1 MRNNLTPTPVKPA
14 NEVPRQMLYDSNK
27 SVSDRLTVGQP
38 YAESVEER
46 PARLYA
52 QESAEFVGEQPPKV
66 INYNPDV
73 LTCLANLSS
82 DEVFTPPELVNQML
96 DMLPAELWKNQDARF
111 LDPVTKSGVFLRE
124 ITKRL
129 NAGLIE
135 QIPDLQ
141 TRLNHIFTQQLYGIA
156 ITELT
161 SLLARRS
168 VYCAKKAN
176 SAYSICTEFDTEQ
189 GNILF
194 NRTEHTWHNGKC
206 TYCGASEKEYARDAG
221 LESHAYQFIHTDQP
235 QYLFGKDMKFD
246 VIIGNPPYQLSDAG
260 YSTGS
265 SPIYQLFVEQAK
277 KLNPRYLAMI
287 IPARWFAG
295 GKGLDGFRDTMLND
309 KRISNLADFPIAA
322 DVFPGI
328 KLIGGACYFLWANNH
343 KDDCEVTTYLNGTG
357 DTMKR
362 TLNQFD
368 TFVRFNKAISILDK
382 VMATKQASMSEQ
394 VSRQK
399 PFGLRTFVQPTDK
412 GEITLYANKK
422 VGKIEKSA
430 ITNGTE
436 LLNFWKVFISR
447 GYGEGGETREYPRMI
462 TGKPI
467 VAAPVSACTETY
479 IVIGT
484 YSNENEAK
492 NLATYLRTKFARFL
506 VGLRKNTQDITKD
519 RFAFVPAQDF
529 TQSWTDEKLYK
540 KYGLTLEEI
549 AFIESMI
556 RPMELAGE

>member
-1 MRNNLTPTPVKPA
+1 MRDFTLEPSAARQVVSKKRVA
-14 NEVPRQMLYDSNK
+14 DYGEVYTNPR
-27 SVSDRLTVGQP
+27 
-38 YAESVEER
+38 
-46 PARLYA
+46 
-52 QESAEFVGEQPPKV
+52 
-66 INYNPDV
+66 
-73 LTCLANLSS
+73 
-82 DEVFTPPELVNQML
+82 EVNAML
-96 DMLPAELWKNQDARF
+96 DLVKTETERVNSTFLEPACGTGNF
-111 LDPVTKSGVFLRE
+111 
-124 ITKRL
+124 
-129 NAGLIE
+129 LIE
-135 QIPDLQ
+135 ILCRKLAVVAKRYKRSQLEYE
-141 TRLNHIFTQQLYGIA
+141 RNAVLAVSSLYGIDILADNIA
-156 ITELT
+156 ICHTRLFNVFDIQYT
-161 SLLARRS
+161 ALYNTTYKQGCRNTVRYLLKR
-168 VYCAKKAN
+168 
-176 SAYSICTEFDTEQ
+176 
-189 GNILF
+189 NILQGDTLKHKTVEGEPIIFSEWKFPF
-194 NRTEHTWHNGKC
+194 NDSRIQRREFLFKHMCQQADGKPP
-206 TYCGASEKEYARDAG
+206 
-221 LESHAYQFIHTDQP
+221 L
-235 QYLFGKDMKFD
+235 MKFD

-260 YSTGS
+260 HSTGS
-265 SPIYQLFVEQAK
+265 SPIYHLFVEQAK
-277 KLNPRYLAMI
+277 KLNPGYLAMI

-309 KRISNLADFPIAA
+309 KRISNLVDFPIAA

-343 KDDCEVTTYLNGTG
+343 KGDCEVTTYLNGTG
-357 DTMKR
+357 DTMTR

-436 LLNFWKVFISR
+436 LLNFWKVFILR
-447 GYGEGGETREYPRMI
+447 GYGEGGETRGYPRMI

-540 KYGLTLEEI
+540 KYDLTLEEVS
-549 AFIESMI
+549 FIESMI
-556 RPMELAGE
+556 RPMEANNA